1 MQKIIAILL
10 MLFSGVVAQAQI
22 QMSNSALVNAEF
34 NSPLFREDFDSAS
47 TDWPTLSNF
56 NNLFMV
62 QNGSYYLNRKV
73 KGEPYAVLSS
83 KKINASAFQLNVRI
97 NPIEI
102 AIDGYVGV
110 LFMLQESSVGGYIF
124 EIGPLS
130 KYRLRQVKNGLYVNI
145 SGNSKSNGWVT
156 EEDLINYNQNNIVS
170 VVCQNRNYDLMI
182 NSKRVLSFNDIEYKD
197 GSFGILIGP
206 ETKLSIDNF
215 VVMGIDQSS
224 ASTTLANG
232 NGNISNVNIN
242 EINDNAELQKLKAT
256 IEKLQND
263 NDELLLVV
271 ETMRAKGYT
280 SPDDFES
287 KYVRSVASN
296 NALNLKYDSLVN
308 EYLLV
313 KKDNDSLKSVLS
325 IPVVSDP
332 GIDSFMLELDEVKQ
346 KNIELEKEN
355 AVLTRRLKKLSDGS
369 SKK

>member
-1 MQKIIAILL
+1 MKKTLILV
-10 MLFSGVVAQAQI
+10 LFCCFGVMANAQI

-34 NSPLFREDFDSAS
+34 NTPVFREDFDSTSA
-47 TDWPTLSNF
+47 DWPTLSNF

-62 QNGSYYLNRKV
+62 QNGTYYMNRKV
-73 KGEPYAVLSS
+73 KGEPYAILSS
-83 KKINASAFQLNVRI
+83 KKLTANSFQLNVRI

-102 AIDGYVGV
+102 SPEGYVGV
-110 LFMLQESSVGGYIF
+110 LFMLQESSLGGYIF

-145 SGNSKSNGWVT
+145 SGNAKSNGWVT
-156 EEDLINYNQNNIVS
+156 EEELINYNQNNIVS
-170 VVCQNRNYDLMI
+170 IVCQNRNYDLMI
-182 NSKRVLSFNDIEYKD
+182 NSKRVLSFNDIEYRD

-215 VVMGIDQSS
+215 VVMGTDQSGT
-224 ASTTLANG
+224 TTLANG
-232 NGNISNVNIN
+232 NVNISNVNIN
-242 EINDNAELQKLKAT
+242 EINENAELQKLKAT

-280 SPDDFES
+280 SPDDFET
-287 KYVRSVASN
+287 KYVRAVASN

-332 GIDSFMLELDEVKQ
+332 GIDALMLELDEVKQ
-346 KNIELEKEN
+346 KNKELEQQN
-355 AVLTRRLKKLSDGS
+355 AVLSRKIRKITAGS
-369 SKK
+369 SNK

>member
-1 MQKIIAILL
+1 MKKTLILL
-10 MLFSGVVAQAQI
+10 LFCCFSVIADAQI

-34 NSPLFREDFDSAS
+34 NTPVFREDFDSTSA
-47 TDWPTLSNF
+47 DWPTLSNF

-62 QNGSYYLNRKV
+62 QNGTYYMNRKV
-73 KGEPYAVLSS
+73 KGEPYAILSS
-83 KKINASAFQLNVRI
+83 KKLTANSFQLNVRI

-102 AIDGYVGV
+102 SPDGYVGV
-110 LFMLQESSVGGYIF
+110 LFMLQESSLGGYIF

-130 KYRLRQVKNGLYVNI
+130 KYRLRQLKNGLYVNI

-156 EEDLINYNQNNIVS
+156 EEELINYNQNNIVS

-206 ETKLSIDNF
+206 ETKLSVDNF
-215 VVMGIDQSS
+215 VVMGTDQS
-224 ASTTLANG
+224 ATTPLANG

-271 ETMRAKGYT
+271 ETMRAKGYS
-280 SPDDFES
+280 SPDDFET

-332 GIDSFMLELDEVKQ
+332 GIDALMLELDEVKQ
-346 KNIELEKEN
+346 KNKELEQQN
-355 AVLTRRLKKLSDGS
+355 AVLSRKIRKITAGS
-369 SKK
+369 SNK

>member
-1 MQKIIAILL
+1 MQKTIAILL

-22 QMSNSALVNAEF
+22 QMSNNALVNAEF
-34 NSPLFREDFDSAS
+34 NTPLFREDFDSAS

-62 QNGSYYLNRKV
+62 QNGSYYMNRKV
-73 KGEPYAVLSS
+73 KGEPYAILSS

-145 SGNSKSNGWVT
+145 TGDSKSNGWVT
-156 EEDLINYNQNNIVS
+156 SEGLVNYNQNNIITIA
-170 VVCQNRNYDLMI
+170 CQDRSYDLMI
-182 NSKRVLSFNDIEYKD
+182 NSKRLLSFNDIEYKE

-206 ETKLSIDNF
+206 ETKLSIDNI
-215 VVMGIDQSS
+215 VVTQTEKSNQAVINNNSIITETS
-224 ASTTLANG
+224 AAV
-232 NGNISNVNIN
+232 NV
-242 EINDNAELQKLKAT
+242 EIAKLKAT

-263 NDELLLVV
+263 NDELALVV
-271 ETMRAKGYT
+271 ETMKAKGYT

-287 KYVRSVASN
+287 KFVSSVAAYNS
-296 NALNLKYDSLVN
+296 LKLKYDSLVN
-308 EYLLV
+308 EYLFV
-313 KKDNDSLKSVLS
+313 NGKYDSLKSVLS
-325 IPVVSDP
+325 IPTAADP
-332 GIDSFMLELDEVKQ
+332 GIDALMLELDEIKQ
-346 KNIELEKEN
+346 KNQELEKEN
-355 AVLTRRLKKLSDGS
+355 AVLSRKVRKLSAGS
-369 SKK
+369 SNK

>member
-1 MQKIIAILL
+1 MKKTLILV
-10 MLFSGVVAQAQI
+10 LFCCFGVMANAQI

-34 NSPLFREDFDSAS
+34 NTLVFREDFDSTSA
-47 TDWPTLSNF
+47 DWPTLSNF

-62 QNGSYYLNRKV
+62 QNGTYYMNRKV
-73 KGEPYAVLSS
+73 KGEPYAILSS
-83 KKINASAFQLNVRI
+83 KKLTANSFQLNVRI

-102 AIDGYVGV
+102 SPDGYVGV
-110 LFMLQESSVGGYIF
+110 LFMLQESSLGGYIF

-130 KYRLRQVKNGLYVNI
+130 KYRLRQLKNGLYVNI

-156 EEDLINYNQNNIVS
+156 EEELINYNQNNIVS

-206 ETKLSIDNF
+206 ETKLSVDNF
-215 VVMGIDQSS
+215 VVMGTDQS
-224 ASTTLANG
+224 ATTPLANG

-271 ETMRAKGYT
+271 ETMRAKGYS
-280 SPDDFES
+280 SPDDFET

-332 GIDSFMLELDEVKQ
+332 GIDALMLELDEVKQ
-346 KNIELEKEN
+346 KNKELEQQN
-355 AVLTRRLKKLSDGS
+355 AVLSRKIRKITAGS
-369 SKK
+369 SNK

>member
-1 MQKIIAILL
+1 MKKTLILL
-10 MLFSGVVAQAQI
+10 LFCCFSVIADAQI

-34 NSPLFREDFDSAS
+34 NTPVFREDFDSTSA
-47 TDWPTLSNF
+47 DWPTLSNF

-62 QNGSYYLNRKV
+62 QNGTYYMNRKV
-73 KGEPYAVLSS
+73 KGEPYAILSS
-83 KKINASAFQLNVRI
+83 KKLTANSFQLNVRI

-102 AIDGYVGV
+102 SPDGYVGV
-110 LFMLQESSVGGYIF
+110 LFMLQESSLGGYIF

-130 KYRLRQVKNGLYVNI
+130 KYRLRQLKNGLYVNI

-156 EEDLINYNQNNIVS
+156 EEELINYNQNNIVS

-206 ETKLSIDNF
+206 ETKLSVDNF
-215 VVMGIDQSS
+215 VVMGTDQS
-224 ASTTLANG
+224 ATTPLANG

-242 EINDNAELQKLKAT
+242 EINDNAKLQKLKAT

-271 ETMRAKGYT
+271 ETMRAKGYS
-280 SPDDFES
+280 SPDDFET

-332 GIDSFMLELDEVKQ
+332 GIDALMLELDEVKQ
-346 KNIELEKEN
+346 KNKELEQQN
-355 AVLTRRLKKLSDGS
+355 AVLSRKIRKITVGS
-369 SKK
+369 SNK

>member
-1 MQKIIAILL
+1 MKKSLVVLL
-10 MLFSGVVAQAQI
+10 IFCTTLVAEAQI
-22 QMSNSALVNAEF
+22 QMSNSALVNADF
-34 NSPLFREDFDSAS
+34 NTPIFREDFDSAS
-47 TDWPTLSNF
+47 VDWPTLSNF

-62 QNGSYYLNRKV
+62 QNGTYYMNRKV
-73 KGEPYAVLSS
+73 KGEPYAILSS
-83 KKINASAFQLNVRI
+83 KKLKENGYQLNVRI

-102 AIDGYVGV
+102 SPEGYVGV
-110 LFMLQESSVGGYIF
+110 LFMLQESSLGGYIF

-215 VVMGIDQSS
+215 VVMGTDQSGT
-224 ASTTLANG
+224 TTLANG
-232 NGNISNVNIN
+232 NSNISNVNIN
-242 EINDNAELQKLKAT
+242 EINDNAELQKLKAV

-271 ETMRAKGYT
+271 ETMKAKGYS

-325 IPVVSDP
+325 IPVVSDA
-332 GIDSFMLELDEVKQ
+332 GIDGLMLELDEVKQ
-346 KNIELEKEN
+346 KNIELEQEN
-355 AVLTRRLKKLSDGS
+355 AVLNRKIKKITGGS
-369 SKK
+369 SNK

>member
-34 NSPLFREDFDSAS
+34 NTPLFREDFDSAS

-56 NNLFMV
+56 NNLFVV
-62 QNGSYYLNRKV
+62 QNGSYYMNRKV

-145 SGNSKSNGWVT
+145 TGDSKSNGWVT
-156 EEDLINYNQNNIVS
+156 SEGLVNYNQNNIITIA
-170 VVCQNRNYDLMI
+170 CQDRNYDLMI
-182 NSKRVLSFNDIEYKD
+182 NSKRLLSFNDIEYKE

-206 ETKLSIDNF
+206 ETKLSIDNII
-215 VVMGIDQSS
+215 VTQTEESNQAIINNNNSINTETS
-224 ASTTLANG
+224 AAV
-232 NGNISNVNIN
+232 NV
-242 EINDNAELQKLKAT
+242 EIAKLKAT

-263 NDELLLVV
+263 NDELALVV
-271 ETMRAKGYT
+271 ETMKAKGYT

-287 KYVRSVASN
+287 KYVSSVAAYNS
-296 NALNLKYDSLVN
+296 LKLKYDSLVT
-308 EYLLV
+308 EYLFV
-313 KKDNDSLKSVLS
+313 NGKYDSLKSVQS
-325 IPVVSDP
+325 IPSAADP
-332 GIDSFMLELDEVKQ
+332 GIDALMLELDEIKQ
-346 KNIELEKEN
+346 KNHELEKEN
-355 AVLTRRLKKLSDGS
+355 AVLSRRVRKLTEGSTKK
-369 SKK
+369 

>member
-130 KYRLRQVKNGLYVNI
+130 KYRLRQVKNGLYLNI
-145 SGNSKSNGWVT
+145 TGDSKSNGWVT
-156 EEDLINYNQNNIVS
+156 SEGLVNYNQNNIITIA
-170 VVCQNRNYDLMI
+170 CQDRNYDLMI
-182 NSKRVLSFNDIEYKD
+182 NSKRLLSFNDIEYKD

-206 ETKLSIDNF
+206 ETKLSIDNLY
-215 VVMGIDQSS
+215 VMGTEQNSTVNNVSANNSS
-224 ASTTLANG
+224 
-232 NGNISNVNIN
+232 ISDGSGEVNV
-242 EINDNAELQKLKAT
+242 EVSKLKAV

-271 ETMRAKGYT
+271 ETMKEKGYK

-287 KYVRSVASN
+287 KYVSSVASY
-296 NALNLKYDSLVN
+296 NALKLKYDSLVN
-308 EYLLV
+308 EYLFV
-313 KKDNDSLKSVLS
+313 KEKYDSLQNVHLIPPTNDTSVDAL
-325 IPVVSDP
+325 I
-332 GIDSFMLELDEVKQ
+332 LELDEIKQ
-346 KNIELEKEN
+346 KNHELEKEN
-355 AVLTRRLKKLSDGS
+355 AALNRKLRKLNAGS
-369 SKK
+369 SK